1 MNGPERYRD
10 DGVLSTYAETQNVTI
25 YCHGPIGTSPFEPFF
40 NNLGTRTTLA
50 YVKPFHWK
58 ALCNDYIEHTH
69 ILILRDPEEA
79 HRHAAYLHG
88 TSMREVHA
96 KRENMFYQT
105 HLQPYLSTL
114 ADADFDFYI
123 PFDKL
128 SKFLLSYE
136 TPKTTKELFGE
147 AYEGPIMFDI
157 EEERMAYKYIT
168 DNKMELNMTQWRQLL
183 ITGQLGEI

>member
-1 MNGPERYRD
+1 MSCLHMLR
-10 DGVLSTYAETQNVTI
+10 
-25 YCHGPIGTSPFEPFF
+25 H
-40 NNLGTRTTLA
+40 RTLQ
-50 YVKPFHWK
+50 
-58 ALCNDYIEHTH
+58 YIV
-69 ILILRDPEEA
+69 
-79 HRHAAYLHG
+79 
-88 TSMREVHA
+88 MV
-96 KRENMFYQT
+96 
-105 HLQPYLSTL
+105 
-114 ADADFDFYI
+114 FYI